1 MPPPRLCAV
10 LGVFAALL
18 APALAAG
25 QVPAGASPSAA
36 SPAAIDRL
44 LGQTIV
50 EIRFEPSGRDI
61 RDEDLRRVLETQPG
75 TPLTAAA
82 VRESLVHLMALARF
96 EDVAA
101 DAEVASGG
109 VSLVYRLTPL
119 HTVKRLE
126 FRGDLGLP
134 ARELRAA
141 VEERYGASPPA
152 VRAEEIA
159 EMLAGR
165 LRDRGFLK
173 GTVRP
178 STEPLEKQNGTRLVF
193 TVAAGAA
200 ATIGKAAVEGA
211 PDGNAAAVLRDLGIQ
226 PGGRFDRLA
235 FEDAITR
242 YVEDLRSKAYLEARV
257 DPDFG
262 YAADRGSVDVV
273 VRMSRG
279 PRVSIAFRGDPL
291 AEKRQSRVLALLGQ
305 GALDEDVLENEQR
318 SIEDEL
324 HARGY
329 RDAAAPFRRELRGET
344 LLVVFTVALGPQYM
358 VAAVDIVGN
367 QSLSQAEIQAVLVV
381 QPGQWFVASRVE
393 ADAAAIRDLYL
404 KQGFGQAEVTVATA
418 PQAGDAT
425 HLVNTYAIT
434 EGPRTTI
441 DAIEFTGVSALSQSA
456 LRQVVGSRAGGP
468 FTLARV
474 EADREAVLDQYLA
487 QGYQQA
493 TVTIPA
499 GLSADGT
506 RFTLRFEISE
516 GERTVLDHVLVV
528 GNARTKTST
537 IEQALALAAGEPLTY
552 AALADAQ
559 RRLSD
564 LGLFR
569 RVTLTPLERNPG
581 NRRDLLVSVEESPV
595 NTIGYGGGIE
605 GTLRVK
611 TNAATGLPEDK
622 LDFAPRGFFEIGRRN
637 LWGKN
642 RSVTLFMRGAIRTS
656 DEFNTESAPPAEST
670 MDDTGAGFREYR
682 VLGTYREPRF
692 LDLPVDLIVAGAL
705 DQAIRSSFDFNR
717 RQVNVEGSHRFSP
730 RFMVAGRYLFGHSR
744 LFNERIDPASQLDID
759 RLFPTVRLSMFAGSV
774 VYSTRDDAFEPTRGM
789 LTAVDMTFAPRAIGS
804 EVGFIKGTWQGFVY
818 KQLPRMRGAVL
829 ASGARVGLAVGATQ
843 LVTDEQGNTT
853 LIDQELPAS
862 ERFFTGGDTTVRG
875 WALDR
880 LGSASVLDENGV
892 SNGGN
897 GLLVINV
904 ELRVPI
910 WRRKSLGGAVFV
922 DTGNVF
928 AKVGDIELRQLRT
941 GAGFGIR
948 WRSPVGPLRMDFAWK
963 LHPITFENGQPENPF
978 AWYVTIGQAF

>member
-1 MPPPRLCAV
+1 MPLPPRVSFV
-10 LGVFAALL
+10 LGVIALL
-18 APALAAG
+18 IAPTVGAG
-25 QVPAGASPSAA
+25 QGPPGAATAPA
-36 SPAAIDRL
+36 SPAALDRL

-50 EIRFEPSGRDI
+50 DIRFEPRDRDA
-61 RDEDLRRVLETQPG
+61 RDEDLRRVVETQPG
-75 TPLTAAA
+75 TQLTAAS

-96 EDVAA
+96 EDVTA
-101 DAEVASGG
+101 DADAVPGG

-119 HTVKRLE
+119 QTVKRIE

-134 ARELRAA
+134 ARELRSVA
-141 VEERYGASPPA
+141 VDRYGASPPA
-152 VRAEEIA
+152 ARGEEIA
-159 EMLAGR
+159 EMLAAR

-173 GTVRP
+173 STVRS
-178 STEPLEKQNGTRLVF
+178 STEPREKDGITLVF

-200 ATIGKAAVEGA
+200 ATVGKAEVEGA
-211 PDGNAAAVLRDLGIQ
+211 PDGNAGAVLRRLGVQ
-226 PGGRFDRLA
+226 PGARFDRT
-235 FEDAITR
+235 AIENAVAA
-242 YVEDLRSKAYLEARV
+242 YVADLRADSYLEARV

-279 PRVSIAFRGDPL
+279 PRVSIALRGDALP
-291 AEKRQSRVLALLGQ
+291 EKRQSEILALLTE

-318 SIEDEL
+318 RIEDEF
-324 HARGY
+324 HVRGY
-329 RDAAAPFRRELRGET
+329 RDAAAPFRREPGPGT
-344 LLVVFTVALGPQYM
+344 LLVVFTVTRGPQYR
-358 VAAVDIVGN
+358 VAAVDLSGN
-367 QSLSQAEIQAVLVV
+367 QTLSRAEIQAALGV
-381 QPGQWFVASRVE
+381 QPGEWFVASRVE

-404 KQGFGQAEVTVATA
+404 KQGFGQAAVTVATA
-418 PQAGDAT
+418 PRAGDPT
-425 HLVNTYAIT
+425 ELVNTYTID

-441 DAIEFTGVSALSQSA
+441 STIEFVGVSAVSRSA
-456 LRQVVGSRAGGP
+456 LQQVIGSRVGGP
-468 FTLARV
+468 FNAAQV
-474 EADREAVLDQYLA
+474 EADREAVLDHYLSL
-487 QGYQQA
+487 GYQQA
-493 TVTIPA
+493 AVTVPA
-499 GLSADGT
+499 GLSADGA
-506 RFTLRFEISE
+506 RFTLRFEIGE

-537 IEQALALAAGEPLTY
+537 IERALALAAGEPLSY

-559 RRLSD
+559 RRVSD

-569 RVTLTPLERNPG
+569 RVTLTPLEANTG
-581 NRRDLLVSVEESPV
+581 TRRDLVVSVEEAPV
-595 NTIGYGGGIE
+595 NTIGYGGGLE
-605 GTLRVK
+605 GALRVK
-611 TNAATGLPEDK
+611 TNAATGLPEEKFD
-622 LDFAPRGFFEIGRRN
+622 LAPRGFFEVGRRN

-642 RSVTLFMRGAIRTS
+642 RSVGLFLRGAIRTS
-656 DEFNTESAPPAEST
+656 DQFNTESAPPEQST
-670 MDDTGAGFREYR
+670 LEDTSGGFREYR

-692 LDLPVDLIVAGAL
+692 LDLPVDLVVTGAL

-717 RQVNVEGSHRFSP
+717 RQVNVEGSHRISQSFTL
-730 RFMVAGRYLFGHSR
+730 AARYLFGHTR
-744 LFNERIDPASQLDID
+744 LFNERIDPASQLDVD
-759 RLFPTVRLSMFAGSV
+759 RLFPTVRLSAVAGSAV
-774 VYSTRDDAFEPTRGM
+774 LSTRDDAFDPTRGV
-789 LTAVDMTFAPRAIGS
+789 LTAIDMTFAPRAIGS
-804 EVGFIKGTWQGFVY
+804 EVGFIKASWQGFVY
-818 KQLPRMRGAVL
+818 RQLPRMRGAVL
-829 ASGARVGLAVGATQ
+829 AGGARVGLAVGAKQ

-897 GLLVINV
+897 GLLIFNA

-910 WRRKSLGGAVFV
+910 WRSKSLGGAVFI

-928 AKVGDIELRQLRT
+928 AKIADIHFSQLRS

-963 LHPITFENGQPENPF
+963 LHPITFANGQPENQF